1 MILEE
6 LMQLIFYSI
15 IWFFIA
21 IFAIVFLVWAFLDVK
36 KKLTDMFGHELKN
49 RNANVRKAYVMKLND
64 EEMLKKVALSDYNQ
78 DVGVEAVERIN
89 TKSYLEEIAECDKF
103 RVSRAAERR
112 IEEL

>member
-1 MILEE
+1 MIIEE
-6 LMQLIFYSI
+6 LIPLIVYSI

-21 IFAIVFLVWAFLDVK
+21 LFAVVFLAAAYLKVK
-36 KKLTDMFGHELKN
+36 RKLTDMFGHELKN

-78 DVGVEAVERIN
+78 DVGVEAVERIKN
-89 TKSYLEEIAECDKF
+89 KSYLEEIAECDKF

-112 IEEL
+112 IDEL

>member
-6 LMQLIFYSI
+6 LIQLIFYSI

-21 IFAIVFLVWAFLDVK
+21 IFAVVFLVWAFLDVK
-36 KKLTDMFGHELKN
+36 K
-49 RNANVRKAYVMKLND
+49 
-64 EEMLKKVALSDYNQ
+64 EMLKKVALSDYNQ

>member
-1 MILEE
+1 MILE
-6 LMQLIFYSI
+6 QLVQLVVYSI
-15 IWFFIA
+15 IWLFIA
-21 IFAIVFLVWAFLDVK
+21 IVVVVFLADAYLKVK
-36 KKLTDMFGHELKN
+36 RKLTDMFGHELKN
-49 RNANVRKAYVMKLND
+49 SNDNVRMAYVMKLND